1 MTNML
6 LFILIALLCSH
17 CHCFHLCKVH
27 NRITSKC
34 SNINNNK
41 LLLLQSNDDIN
52 NTSNDTNDE
61 EEETIEDLVR
71 RAKQDMDDK
80 KDAENAADIA
90 KKKDVLKKR
99 ADKQY
104 EAYWQ
109 KQKELSES
117 SSYQQALMNAY
128 YSESVKVRNATATTE
143 RLAMLKDNEM
153 LKETNSEPLTNRQVI
168 VGGIGSIGLLTA
180 IVLAKQLTSSPS
192 KGTLLGSPKAK
203 RFFESRI
210 IKRDYSVDELISS
223 LEKSKDSGLSL
234 PPLPFKLDNLKCIRG
249 SRTVLQGN
257 ANRIKLL
264 QLFQPTNILSLRASA
279 ALKKLQLNSDVD
291 VITIVSNVPNPYE
304 IEMLSNNNSDQYG
317 LGLLMPDEVPDN
329 IFVDEDDSVTRALK
343 LTYPGLVV
351 CLDASS
357 ILYALEGQRV
367 MQTGGNAIGAAVG
380 YVSSDRRKGRSIADS
395 WDTNPLLVTPIPDPK
410 RLLQPTRMS
419 VDNGLLYIADTGNNR
434 VLQVSLDGVVKRV
447 FGSVKGMSGKIRD
460 GAVSKDVLLN
470 RPMGLAVDFDRNLYI
485 ADTGND
491 QVIKIKL
498 DDGTAVKVSV
508 ADADIDYSGA
518 SYDSADLEK
527 IEKTLGKTLKQLR
540 AIPADEVQALI
551 ASNNLEDDLLAKRL
565 IGRSRDLYGPTDL
578 AKADAFIYVSAS
590 ASRQI
595 WRIESGGFIIRP
607 TFGTGLPGQSNV
619 KDPLKYLSD
628 LSFVEP
634 NGLSSSSGRLFVV
647 DSGAGSVRV
656 MNLIEG
662 YSKNILGTGS
672 GSNIFSSNDISLDN
686 SFGDIDGPGTE
697 SKMKFGTSCCTLDT
711 DQILVADTLSHKIKI
726 VEVREKGKSKT
737 FLGTGKSG
745 NSIKELS
752 YPQGVTF
759 DKVSGN
765 IFIAD
770 TGNNRILIVDKKGND
785 IKEMKINFDAI
796 I

>member
-1 MTNML
+1 M
-6 LFILIALLCSH
+6 
-17 CHCFHLCKVH
+17 H
-27 NRITSKC
+27 NRIASKC
-34 SNINNNK
+34 SIKNNNK
-41 LLLLQSNDDIN
+41 LLLSNDDIN
-52 NTSNDTNDE
+52 NTSNDDTNE
-61 EEETIEDLVR
+61 EEESIEDLVR

-168 VGGIGSIGLLTA
+168 VGGIGSIGVLTA

-210 IKRDYSVDELISS
+210 IKRDYSVAELFTS

-234 PPLPFKLDNLKCIRG
+234 PPLPFKLDKLKCIRG
-249 SRTVLQGN
+249 SSTVLQGN
-257 ANRIKLL
+257 TNRIKLL
-264 QLFQPTNILSLRASA
+264 LLFQPTNILSLRASA
-279 ALKKLQLNSDVD
+279 ALKKLQLSSDVD

-317 LGLLMPDEVPDN
+317 SGLLMPDEVPDN
-329 IFVDEDDSVTRALK
+329 IFVDEDNSVTRALK

-351 CLDASS
+351 CLDGS

-367 MQTGGNAIGAAVG
+367 MQTGGSAIGATVG
-380 YVSSDRRKGRSIADS
+380 YINSDRRKARSMADS
-395 WDTNPLLVTPIPDPK
+395 WDTNPLLGSETPNPK
-410 RLLQPTRMS
+410 QLSQPTRMS
-419 VDNGLLYIADTGNNR
+419 VDNGLLYISDTGNNR
-434 VLQVSLDGVVKRV
+434 VLQVSIDGVVKRV
-447 FGSVKGMSGKIRD
+447 FGSVKGTSGKIRD
-460 GAVSKDVLLN
+460 GAVSKDVQLN
-470 RPMGLAVDFDRNLYI
+470 RPMGLAIDFDRNLYVC
-485 ADTGND
+485 DTGND
-491 QVIKIKL
+491 QVIRIKL

-590 ASRQI
+590 TSRQI
-595 WRIESGGFIIRP
+595 
-607 TFGTGLPGQSNV
+607 
-619 KDPLKYLSD
+619 
-628 LSFVEP
+628 
-634 NGLSSSSGRLFVV
+634 
-647 DSGAGSVRV
+647 
-656 MNLIEG
+656 
-662 YSKNILGTGS
+662 
-672 GSNIFSSNDISLDN
+672 
-686 SFGDIDGPGTE
+686 
-697 SKMKFGTSCCTLDT
+697 
-711 DQILVADTLSHKIKI
+711 
-726 VEVREKGKSKT
+726 
-737 FLGTGKSG
+737 
-745 NSIKELS
+745 
-752 YPQGVTF
+752 
-759 DKVSGN
+759 
-765 IFIAD
+765 
-770 TGNNRILIVDKKGND
+770 
-785 IKEMKINFDAI
+785 
-796 I
+796 

>member
-1 MTNML
+1 M
-6 LFILIALLCSH
+6 
-17 CHCFHLCKVH
+17 H
-27 NRITSKC
+27 NRIALKC
-34 SNINNNK
+34 SIKNNNK
-41 LLLLQSNDDIN
+41 LLLSNDDIN
-52 NTSNDTNDE
+52 NTSNDDTNE
-61 EEETIEDLVR
+61 EEESIEDLVR

-90 KKKDVLKKR
+90 RKKDVLKKR

-153 LKETNSEPLTNRQVI
+153 LKETNSEPFTNRQVI
-168 VGGIGSIGLLTA
+168 VGGIGSIGVLTA
-180 IVLAKQLTSSPS
+180 VVLAKQLTSSSSS
-192 KGTLLGSPKAK
+192 KGTVLGAPKTK

-210 IKRDYSVDELISS
+210 IKKDYSVDELFTS
-223 LEKSKDSGLSL
+223 LEKSKGSGLSL

-257 ANRIKLL
+257 TNKIKVLV
-264 QLFQPTNILSLRASA
+264 LFQPTNILSLRASA
-279 ALKKLQLNSDVD
+279 ALKKLQLSSDVD

-329 IFVDEDDSVTRALK
+329 IFVDEDNSVTRALK

-351 CLDASS
+351 CLDGG

-367 MQTGGNAIGAAVG
+367 MQTGGSAIGATVG
-380 YVSSDRRKGRSIADS
+380 YINSDRRKGRSIADS
-395 WDTNPLLVTPIPDPK
+395 WDTNPLLGSETPNPK
-410 RLLQPTRMS
+410 KLSQPTRMS
-419 VDNGLLYIADTGNNR
+419 VDNGLLYISDTGNNR
-434 VLQVSLDGVVKRV
+434 VIQVSIDGEVKRV
-447 FGSVKGMSGKIRD
+447 FGSAKGMSGKIRD
-460 GAVSKDVLLN
+460 GAVSKDVQLN
-470 RPMGLAVDFDRNLYI
+470 RPMGLAVDFDRNLYVC
-485 ADTGND
+485 DTGND

-551 ASNNLEDDLLAKRL
+551 ISNNLEDNLLAKRL

-590 ASRQI
+590 TSRQI
-595 WRIESGGFIIRP
+595 WRIESGGFILRP

-672 GSNIFSSNDISLDN
+672 GSSLFTSNDISLDN
-686 SFGDIDGPGTE
+686 SFGDVDGPGIE

-711 DQILVADTLSHKIKI
+711 DRILVADTLSHKIKI

-745 NSIKELS
+745 NSINELS
-752 YPQGVTF
+752 YPQGVAF

-770 TGNNRILIVDKKGND
+770 TGNNRILVVDKNGKD
-785 IKEMKINFDAI
+785 IREMKINFDAI